1 MSQLEET
8 VADFATTSVTVGPH
22 PMEYWRP
29 ELQKRGIYPAG
40 VLDDVPA
47 NRIVTTA
54 GSVIVR
60 QRPGTAKGLLFV
72 TVEDETGM
80 VQAMVTPQL
89 LKEHRQTIVDSAA
102 LVIQGKLQKRDGS
115 LSIRA
120 DKLWPLE
127 SLSRIPSHDFS

>member
-1 MSQLEET
+1 
-8 VADFATTSVTVGPH
+8 V
-22 PMEYWRP
+22 R
-29 ELQKRGIYPAG
+29 
-40 VLDDVPA
+40 
-47 NRIVTTA
+47 TA

-89 LKEHRQTIVDSAA
+89 LHQNRRTIVGSPA
-102 LVIQGKLQKRDGS
+102 LVIEGRLQKRDGS

-120 DKLWPLE
+120 ERVWPLE
-127 SLSRIPSHDFS
+127 ILTRLPSHDFR

>member
-1 MSQLEET
+1 M
-8 VADFATTSVTVGPH
+8 A
-22 PMEYWRP
+22 YWRAA
-29 ELQKRGIYPAG
+29 LDARGVLPAG
-40 VLDDVPA
+40 TLDRFRDGHRV
-47 NRIVTTA
+47 RTA

-89 LKEHRQTIVDSAA
+89 LHEHRRTIVGSPA
-102 LVIQGKLQKRDGS
+102 LVIEGWLQKRDGS

-120 DKLWPLE
+120 QKLWALE
-127 SLSRIPSHDFS
+127 SLARIPSHDFR

>member
-1 MSQLEET
+1 M
-8 VADFATTSVTVGPH
+8 A
-22 PMEYWRP
+22 YWRQA
-29 ELQKRGIYPAG
+29 LSAR
-40 VLDDVPA
+40 
-47 NRIVTTA
+47 RILPTAALTRLPDGRRVRTA

-89 LKEHRQTIVDSAA
+89 LHQNRRTIVGSPA
-102 LVIQGKLQKRDGS
+102 LVIEGWLQKRDGS

-120 DKLWPLE
+120 ERLWALE
-127 SLSRIPSHDFS
+127 SLPHLPSHDFR